1 MFSFGPGSG
10 AAVASEEEGQQLTA
24 AGDAEMRVQALDV
37 LMDGLRADPEPR
49 GGLLLAVAV
58 QQAVE
63 HLPPARRQGTP
74 TRVSSGGHGRSQQGA
89 ESPLRPAAEPPGP
102 FRQRGRAEWEIQ
114 DDGVAPLPPA
124 EHPLRHNAQVESA
137 LPDELVELD
146 RSVPLRVRDDLLAA
160 NRL

>member
-10 AAVASEEEGQQLTA
+10 AAVASEEEGQQLAA

-49 GGLLLAVAV
+49 GGLFLAVAV

-63 HLPPARRQGTP
+63 RLPPARRQVTP
-74 TRVSSGGHGRSQQGA
+74 TRLSRGGQGRSQQRTKFL
-89 ESPLRPAAEPPGP
+89 LRQVDEPPGP
-102 FRQRGRAEWEIQ
+102 FRQRDRAEWQIQ
-114 DDGVAPLPPA
+114 DDGVAPLPAA
-124 EHPLRHNAQVESA
+124 EHPLRHDAQVESA

-146 RSVPLRVRDDLLAA
+146 RSVPLRVRTAC
-160 NRL
+160 